1 MKYFSLPN
9 ISKDL
14 LDSSI
19 IDYLITIGNSLEA
32 SNWTIRPFKFD
43 IYHQNLVKP
52 ILNKLP
58 MMPVSMAILMTP
70 AFAASA
76 IHVDNFVPDL
86 NLNGIIHKCTGRI
99 SAINVALEN
108 CESCFEYI
116 DKSNTVIDQL
126 TFDIA
131 KCIRVD
137 IPHRSNNL
145 SSSKN
150 RVILSFSY
158 LNSIDQ
164 LYDAYVKNVSCSQ
177 NKLNSP

>member
-9 ISKDL
+9 ISKNL

-19 IDYLITIGNSLEA
+19 TNYLITIGNSLEA

-43 IYHQNLVKP
+43 SYHQSLVKP
-52 ILNKLP
+52 ILNQLP
-58 MMPVSMAILMTP
+58 LMPVSMAILMTP

-76 IHVDNFVPDL
+76 VHVDNFAPDL
-86 NLNGIIHKCTGRI
+86 NGIHKCTGRI

-116 DKSNTVIDQL
+116 GESNTVLDQI
-126 TFDIA
+126 TFDIT
-131 KCIRVD
+131 KCLRVD

-150 RVILSFSY
+150 RVTLSFSY
-158 LNSIDQ
+158 LNSIDE
-164 LYDAYVKNVSCSQ
+164 LYDAYVKNLSCSQ
-177 NKLNSP
+177 DKLNSP